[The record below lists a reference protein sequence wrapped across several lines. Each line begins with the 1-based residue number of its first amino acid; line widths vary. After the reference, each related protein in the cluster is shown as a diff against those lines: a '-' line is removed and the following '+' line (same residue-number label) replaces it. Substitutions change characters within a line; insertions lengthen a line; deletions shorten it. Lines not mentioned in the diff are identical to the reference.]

1 MSKSTT
7 ARIEPLVS
15 YLRHLATPT
24 IVLDTDYRI
33 LAANAAYQRQFALA
47 GKPYVGQPCYR
58 VSHGYD
64 VPCDQAGEHCPMAR
78 AIETKGPDRVLHIH
92 HTPRGPEH
100 VDVELHPVLDEAGE
114 IVAYV
119 EHLGTVR

>member
-78 AIETKGPDRVLHIH
+78 
-92 HTPRGPEH
+92 
-100 VDVELHPVLDEAGE
+100 
-114 IVAYV
+114 
-119 EHLGTVR
+119 